1 MARRRSRRR
10 RKSSSSTSHAP
21 ESQSEEVTLSMAKD
35 YYYVITDLRRMAI
48 VAGALVL
55 GLVILSFVL

>member
-1 MARRRSRRR
+1 MARRRSRKR
-10 RKSSSSTSHAP
+10 RKSSASTSHAP
-21 ESQSEEVTLSMAKD
+21 AAQTEEVTQSMAED
-35 YYYVITDLRRMAI
+35 YSYVITDLRRMAL